1 MLVDLKLPDGDGIGL
16 ILRLRAQAQYH
27 DTPIIVVSVDPD
39 QGRDDVRSSRLNVL
53 GWLSK
58 PVDFEHLVQVLK
70 TSIVPDSAERL
81 RILHVDD
88 DHDMLSLVTDALRT
102 TADVVSV
109 DSIEGARHALA
120 TDNIDLAVLDIS
132 LGAGSGLDLLPDLR
146 DRMIPV
152 LILSAHETDFAPGE
166 QVHLALSK
174 SQASLEGLA
183 AAVRERL
190 AHRFAPNAKE
200 PV

>member
-1 MLVDLKLPDGDGIGL
+1 
-16 ILRLRAQAQYH
+16 
-27 DTPIIVVSVDPD
+27 VVSVDPD